1 MLVSTK
7 KVVKTRNGN
16 LQDYTNQLFVWKGG
30 KYYMKDNEKEALKL
44 LKLTLLCLLFI
55 LVIWLL
61 K

>member
-1 MLVSTK
+1 
-7 KVVKTRNGN
+7 
-16 LQDYTNQLFVWKGG
+16 
-30 KYYMKDNEKEALKL
+30 MKDNEKEALKL

>member
-1 MLVSTK
+1 
-7 KVVKTRNGN
+7 
-16 LQDYTNQLFVWKGG
+16 
-30 KYYMKDNEKEALKL
+30 MKDNEKEALKF